1 MKRAKR
7 EKAANEAASQGS
19 DGANKEEMGSSGS
32 RPASAAAAGAEAE
45 AVAFVAAEDADALEC
60 GVCFHP
66 LKPPIFQVNPI
77 PYTHPAFNLFME
89 PQVLQL
95 QPLHIALL

>member
-1 MKRAKR
+1 M
-7 EKAANEAASQGS
+7 
-19 DGANKEEMGSSGS
+19 
-32 RPASAAAAGAEAE
+32 SAAAAGAEA
-45 AVAFVAAEDADALEC
+45 VAYVAAEDADALEC

-77 PYTHPAFNLFME
+77 PYTQSAFSLFME

-95 QPLHIALL
+95 QPANHYS